1 MNTYSLIV
9 SLVPLESFQ
18 EWLSIFSFVFF
29 LYRCVSFL
37 FKFILS
43 QPHSSQWCLRQ
54 PCILSQLRLDNF
66 VFNLATPRYIHS
78 LNIIRHW
85 FLSVNLSRQL
95 EISSQRPLSVQQTF
109 VNFFQLIVR
118 SSTGHQEVLRS
129 NPGATSQKLVTN
141 FWLFISF
148 FNHFRHY

>member
-118 SSTGHQEVLRS
+118 SYRTLNIERS
-129 NPGATSQKLVTN
+129 WVRVYPGAK
-141 FWLFISF
+141 LFISSF
-148 FNHFRHY
+148 WHFKNFL